1 MPQVA
6 MCIPSTIDVRYHI
19 QQSPRAWLRPTK
31 RGGHNSLVLISGSRT
46 PTPDSNDT
54 SKVIICDF
62 IGQLGDDETFEVEGK
77 KLFIQLAPV
86 YRVFAWGRADG

>member
-1 MPQVA
+1 
-6 MCIPSTIDVRYHI
+6 
-19 QQSPRAWLRPTK
+19 
-31 RGGHNSLVLISGSRT
+31 LVLISGSRT